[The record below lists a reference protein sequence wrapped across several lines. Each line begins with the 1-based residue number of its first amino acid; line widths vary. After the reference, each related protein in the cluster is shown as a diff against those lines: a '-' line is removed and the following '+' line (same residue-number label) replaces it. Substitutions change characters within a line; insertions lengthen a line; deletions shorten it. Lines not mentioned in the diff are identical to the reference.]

1 MGALSEK
8 KVFIFDMDGTIYLGS
23 IVFDFAVKFINRL
36 RESGRRVIF
45 FTNNSSHN
53 GEFYMEKLTK
63 MGFSPEREEIM
74 TSGDVT
80 IGFLRRYRAGKKV
93 YLLGNSQLR
102 ADFIAGGIDLASEDG
117 EDADIVVAAF
127 DTELTYEKLTAAC
140 RAIDRGAEFL
150 STHPDYRCPTE
161 DGFIP
166 DSGAICAAITAATG
180 KEPQY
185 FGKPYEATVNYV
197 EEKTG
202 AERGDVC
209 IFGDR
214 LYTDIAF
221 GIKHGITA
229 VLVMTGETTEEDL
242 ASALPEHRPNIV
254 LPSLREAETNVFGD
268 NN

>member
-1 MGALSEK
+1 MSFLKDK

-36 RESGRRVIF
+36 RENGRRVIF

-53 GEFYMEKLTK
+53 DEFYMNKLTK
-63 MGFSPEREEIM
+63 MGFSPSREEIM

-80 IGFLRRYRAGKKV
+80 IGYLKAHRAGKKV
-93 YLLGNSQLR
+93 YLLGNSELR
-102 ADFIAGGIDLASEDG
+102 SDFLSAGIDLAREDG
-117 EDADIVVAAF
+117 EDADIVVSAF
-127 DTELTYEKLTAAC
+127 DTELTYAKLTAAC

-180 KEPQY
+180 ATPTY
-185 FGKPYEATVNYV
+185 FGKPYEKTVDYV
-197 EEKTG
+197 ESKTG
-202 AERGDVC
+202 ARREDVC

-221 GIKHGITA
+221 GKKHGITSI
-229 VLVMTGETTEEDL
+229 LVMTGETTEEDL
-242 ASALPEHRPNIV
+242 AKAGPAETPDIV
-254 LPSLREAETNVFGD
+254 LPSLREAETDVFGE
-268 NN
+268 